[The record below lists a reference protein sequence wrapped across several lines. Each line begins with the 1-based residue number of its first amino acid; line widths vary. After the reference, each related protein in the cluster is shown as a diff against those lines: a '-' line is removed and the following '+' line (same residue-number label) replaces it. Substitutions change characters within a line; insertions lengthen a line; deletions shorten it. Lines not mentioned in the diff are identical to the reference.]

1 MAEINMARKK
11 LIIGI
16 VVLIAAVLIAKEII
30 DYLPYFIGGAPL
42 PVFGISNFD
51 TKNHSVKVQ
60 IFDSNNISL
69 FDKTYELGD
78 SRSEQFTAQYPEKGW
93 KDVHEKERLFP
104 KGLYIFIVTMD
115 NNFIMTQ
122 QIQMDDDRLAS
133 ISIDQKGNLEI
144 SNPIS

>member
-1 MAEINMARKK
+1 MTRKK

-16 VVLIAAVLIAKEII
+16 ILLIAAVLIVKEII

-51 TKNHSVKVQ
+51 SKNHSVNVQ
-60 IFDSNNISL
+60 IFDSNNKSL

-78 SRSEQFTAQYPEKGW
+78 SQSEAYTAQYPESGW

-104 KGLYIFIVTMD
+104 KGTYTFIVTMD
-115 NNFIMTQ
+115 TNVSKTQ
-122 QIQMDDDRLAS
+122 QIKMEDDRLAS
-133 ISIDQKGNLEI
+133 ISIDNNGNIDI

>member
-1 MAEINMARKK
+1 MTRKK

-16 VVLIAAVLIAKEII
+16 IILIAAVLIAKEIF

-42 PVFGISNFD
+42 PLFYISNHD
-51 TKNHSVKVQ
+51 TKNHSVNVH
-60 IFDSNNISL
+60 IYDSNNRSV

-78 SRSEQFTAQYPEKGW
+78 SRSEAYSAEYPEKGW

-104 KGLYIFIVTMD
+104 KGTYTFIVTTD
-115 NNFIMTQ
+115 NNFIKTQ
-122 QIQMDDDRLAS
+122 QIQMADERLAS
-133 ISIDQKGNLEI
+133 ISIGLNGNLEI

>member
-1 MAEINMARKK
+1 MTRKK

-42 PVFGISNFD
+42 SVFGISNFD
-51 TKNHSVKVQ
+51 SKNHSVNVK

-78 SRSEQFTAQYPEKGW
+78 SLSEGYTVQYPENGW

-104 KGLYIFIVTMD
+104 KGTYTFIVTMD
-115 NNFIMTQ
+115 TNISKTQ
-122 QIQMDDDRLAS
+122 QIKMDDDRIAS
-133 ISIDQKGNLEI
+133 INIDNIGNLDI
-144 SNPIS
+144 KTYIT

>member
-1 MAEINMARKK
+1 MTRKK

-16 VVLIAAVLIAKEII
+16 IILIAAVLIVKEII

-51 TKNHSVKVQ
+51 SKNHSVNVQ

-78 SRSEQFTAQYPEKGW
+78 SQSEAYTVQYPENGW

-104 KGLYIFIVTMD
+104 TGTYTFIVTMD
-115 NNFIMTQ
+115 NNISKTQ
-122 QIQMDDDRLAS
+122 QIKMDDDRIAS
-133 ISIDQKGNLEI
+133 INIDNNGNI
-144 SNPIS
+144 NIKTYIT

>member
-1 MAEINMARKK
+1 MYLLK
-11 LIIGI
+11 L
-16 VVLIAAVLIAKEII
+16 LATE

-51 TKNHSVKVQ
+51 SKNHSVNVQ
-60 IFDSNNISL
+60 IFDSNNKSL

-78 SRSEQFTAQYPEKGW
+78 SRSEAYTAQYPENGW

-104 KGLYIFIVTMD
+104 KGTYTFIVTMD
-115 NNFIMTQ
+115 TNVSKTQ
-122 QIQMDDDRLAS
+122 QIKMEDDRLAS
-133 ISIDQKGNLEI
+133 ISIDNNGNIDI

>member
-1 MAEINMARKK
+1 MTRKK

-16 VVLIAAVLIAKEII
+16 VVLIAAVLIAKEIT

-51 TKNHSVKVQ
+51 KKNHSVKVQ

-78 SRSEQFTAQYPEKGW
+78 SRSEAYTAQYPEKGW

-104 KGLYIFIVTMD
+104 KGTYTFIVTTD
-115 NNFIMTQ
+115 NNFIKTQ
-122 QIQMDDDRLAS
+122 QIQMEDDRLAS
-133 ISIDQKGNLEI
+133 ISIDQNGNLDI

>member
-1 MAEINMARKK
+1 MRRKK

-16 VVLIAAVLIAKEII
+16 ILLIAVLLIVTKII

-51 TKNHSVKVQ
+51 SKNHSVNVQ
-60 IFDSNNISL
+60 IFDSNNKSL

-78 SRSEQFTAQYPEKGW
+78 SQSKAYTVQYPENGW

-104 KGLYIFIVTMD
+104 KGTYTFIVTMD
-115 NNFIMTQ
+115 TNISKTQ
-122 QIQMDDDRLAS
+122 QIKMEDVRLAS
-133 ISIDQKGNLEI
+133 ISIDSNGNIGI